1 MANADPVGGQ
11 TQSNE
16 QQDSRGVEHPDM
28 APGRFGGD
36 GKNSTKGGGDA
47 VFLFGTVRLQSLFLS
62 QAIKESLFRF
72 RLGEP
77 GTGIRNVND
86 DRAPGAQQR
95 GAHTLARVV
104 FAAVLDG
111 VHEQFAEGNPDVVAD
126 LRGQVGQDLADVMG
140 GPFHRLHAATELE
153 RHPLREGGED
163 AEIFQPGI
171 GLQRL
176 LNHVGQGGRG
186 DWIVNVTISTVPEGA
201 DDLLGVGVSRND
213 HL

>member
-1 MANADPVGGQ
+1 MIPRYPA
-11 TQSNE
+11 
-16 QQDSRGVEHPDM
+16 
-28 APGRFGGD
+28 GD
-36 GKNSTKGGGDA
+36 GPAFQVLHEHYCVAALIIEQLVYQLSAHQNSETAGPLAFAGAEFDVLSGRVFRVRNGG
-47 VFLFGTVRLQSLFLS
+47 VRQ
-62 QAIKESLFRF
+62 EPE
-72 RLGEP
+72 GEP

-95 GAHTLARVV
+95 GAHALARVV

-111 VHEQFAEGNPDVVAD
+111 VHEQFAEGNPDVVAR

-163 AEIFQPGI
+163 AEIFAPGI

-186 DWIVNVTISTVPEGA
+186 ERLVNVTISTVPESA
-201 DDLLGVGVSRND
+201 DNLLGVGVSRDN